1 MISKLCFENLSVNTN
16 TVLRLIIEQCV
27 GRRVPHCTFSM
38 AALRDKTKFSKERIQ
53 MSLKQLEDLGYI
65 SITRVPMGGGTDI
78 TWMVNQL
85 PSMLMKL
92 KSIRA
97 AHAFN

>member
-38 AALRDKTKFSKERIQ
+38 TALRDKTKFSKERIQ
-53 MSLKQLEDLGYI
+53 TSLKQLEDLGYI
-65 SITRVPMGGGTDI
+65 SITRVPMGGTDI

>member
-1 MISKLCFENLSVNTN
+1 MISNLHFENLSVNTN

-38 AALRDKTKFSKERIQ
+38 TALRDKTKFSKERIQ

-65 SITRVPMGGGTDI
+65 SITRVPMGGTDI